1 MGTIVVWVSLGIVVL
16 VIASLVPIWR
26 SYRHLVVGNRVAV
39 AEGSMLLKTASCPIE
54 YATAG
59 HGFPVLISHGG
70 AGGYDQG
77 LMTARLYIGEGL
89 MAVAPSCFG
98 HLRTPLASDSSA
110 TAQADAYAQL
120 LDELGI
126 NRAAILGVSGG
137 GPSVSADRMRIGRC
151 LNIQPS
157 QTCLSKI
164 TEKPLSIYPIC
175 VIPNK
180 T

>member
-39 AEGSMLLKTASCPIE
+39 AEGSMLLKTASGPIE

-70 AGGYDQG
+70 SGGYDQG

-89 MAVAPSCFG
+89 MAGGSGTPNTVTPTASRSSSFTAIPIPGFYMDSCLVAPSDLVCTSSR
-98 HLRTPLASDSSA
+98 RTGQAMAFRISIRLVAVSRTTQTTLCPPTIREPPKRSA
-110 TAQADAYAQL
+110 
-120 LDELGI
+120 
-126 NRAAILGVSGG
+126 
-137 GPSVSADRMRIGRC
+137 
-151 LNIQPS
+151 
-157 QTCLSKI
+157 
-164 TEKPLSIYPIC
+164 KPLPW
-175 VIPNK
+175 